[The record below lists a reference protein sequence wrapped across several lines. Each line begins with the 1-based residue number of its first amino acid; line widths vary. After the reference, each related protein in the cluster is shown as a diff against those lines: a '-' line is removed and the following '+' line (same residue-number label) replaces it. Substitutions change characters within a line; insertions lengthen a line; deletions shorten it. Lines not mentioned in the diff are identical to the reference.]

1 MTDEQDGIDA
11 LIAAIDQLDKP
22 KIRAAVDAL
31 IPLAAQS
38 RELRAK
44 LDGLLNQV
52 QADRRWPIAYILG
65 QLPEPSGAA
74 IGNLLD
80 GLDHRE
86 PDIRWALAL
95 LLIRIAKN
103 HPALIPLLIELCAGG
118 TVNQK
123 RMAIY
128 CLRDLQL
135 TDEPSLQTLLR
146 ALHDADTTVRVA
158 AVTSLGLRGEVSGSG
173 RQELLQVF
181 LRDSELPVRNA
192 AAITLA
198 KLGAPS
204 PALMEAL
211 QEAAAGDNAQLKK
224 AALAALA
231 ILQSDRSAGELPG
244 A

>member
-1 MTDEQDGIDA
+1 MVDEQNRIDE
-11 LIAAIDQLDKP
+11 LIAALDQPDKP

-31 IPLAAQS
+31 TPLAAQS
-38 RELRAK
+38 VQLRSELES
-44 LDGLLNQV
+44 LLNLAQT
-52 QADRRWPIAYILG
+52 DRRWPIAYILG

-74 IGNLLD
+74 VRALLD

-86 PDIRWALAL
+86 PDIRWAMAL
-95 LLIRIAKN
+95 LLIRIAKE
-103 HPALIPLLIELCAGG
+103 HGALVAPLIQFCAGG

-135 TDEPSLQTLLR
+135 QDTESLGAMMR
-146 ALHDADTTVRVA
+146 SLHDSDPTVRVA
-158 AVTSLGLRGEVSGSG
+158 AVTSLGLRGELSVSG
-173 RQELLQVF
+173 REALLQVF
-181 LRDSELPVRNA
+181 LRDDDLRVRNA

-204 PALMEAL
+204 PALIEAL
-211 QEAAAGDNAQLKK
+211 QKAAGGANAQLKK

-231 ILQSDRSAGELPG
+231 MLQNRLPC
-244 A
+244 